1 MDHKCDVCGFEIES
15 KNANPDLKEDYQGKT
30 YNFCCP
36 LCQATF
42 KTLPEQFVTHA
53 ANQ

>member
-1 MDHKCDVCGFEIES
+1 MSHKCDVCGFEIETE
-15 KNANPDLKEDYQGKT
+15 NANPNLTQEHQGKT

-42 KTLPEQFVTHA
+42 KTLPEQFESTH
-53 ANQ
+53 QQ